1 VTEAPGRLG
10 GRLSERLERAGRLLE
25 DAVLIVLLSAMIL
38 LATTQIIIR
47 NAFDFSF
54 IWADEVLKL
63 MVLWVALFGAVAAS
77 RVDKHISIDV
87 VSRFL
92 SPGLRLISE
101 LVVNVF
107 TAAVCAL
114 LAWHSGRFVYT
125 AWEFGDQLVGGL
137 PAWWFQI
144 VMPIAF
150 GLMAWRYLL
159 FTGSSAVRLGNRLRY
174 REP

>member
-1 VTEAPGRLG
+1 MTGAARRLG
-10 GRLSERLERAGRLLE
+10 DRLERAGRALE
-25 DAVLIVLLSAMIL
+25 DLVLIILLSAMIL
-38 LATTQIIIR
+38 LATAQIVLR
-47 NAFDFSF
+47 NLFDFGF

-77 RVDKHISIDV
+77 RADKHISIDV

-92 SPGLRLISE
+92 SPGLRLLSRLI
-101 LVVNVF
+101 VNAF

-114 LAWHSGRFVYT
+114 LAWHSGRFVYS
-125 AWEFGDQLVGGL
+125 AWEFGDRLVGGL

-144 VMPIAF
+144 VMPLTF

-159 FTGSSAVRLGNRLRY
+159 FTGSTALRLGYRLRY
-174 REP
+174 PEYR